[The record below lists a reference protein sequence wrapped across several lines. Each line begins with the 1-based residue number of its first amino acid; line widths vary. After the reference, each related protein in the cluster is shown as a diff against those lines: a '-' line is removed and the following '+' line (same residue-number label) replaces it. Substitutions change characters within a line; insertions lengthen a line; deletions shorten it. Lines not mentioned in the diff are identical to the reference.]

1 MAKSNS
7 ITEGPKMEKK
17 STIRVDV
24 PKGSKGK
31 MDMNGMEM
39 GKEMSMIC
47 KGKITRMSEDEF
59 GKGMEME
66 MSSMEMMGKGHES
79 MGAEMENIKK
89 SRTMKMNEG

>member
-1 MAKSNS
+1 MTKSNPVPEES
-7 ITEGPKMEKK
+7 KMERK
-17 STIRVDV
+17 STVHIDV

-31 MDMNGMEM
+31 MEMKGIQM
-39 GKEMSMIC
+39 GKDISMIC
-47 KGKITRMSEDEF
+47 RGKVTRMSEDEF

-79 MGAEMENIKK
+79 MGADMKNVEK